1 MRTPH
6 AVGCGCG
13 PPGPCGSLYCYS
25 LHHMCTFQYA
35 CVTLCLSKSS
45 KACIAL
51 PLPASQGEGSPPDC
65 AFPGVGGGWKVQEG
79 LGRPPATSLMWN
91 PSHEPLHLSC
101 KEAPALTTLRGGGGR
116 HLQSLLVGPYICIH
130 FTQSL
135 FISKINFSS
144 TDGIL
149 RKTTENTAAPLPA
162 VILITH
168 LHVAETRYGGNAC
181 AVQSAQL
188 L

>member
-6 AVGCGCG
+6 AAGCGCG

-101 KEAPALTTLRGGGGR
+101 KEAPALTTLLGRGGKAFAKPISGT
-116 HLQSLLVGPYICIH
+116 IH
-130 FTQSL
+130 MYTFYTKPVYFKNQFL
-135 FISKINFSS
+135 FYRWHIAKNNREHSS
-144 TDGIL
+144 T
-149 RKTTENTAAPLPA
+149 PA
-162 VILITH
+162 SSNSDH
-168 LHVAETRYGGNAC
+168 SSPCG
-181 AVQSAQL
+181 
-188 L
+188 